1 MSDSSRD
8 SAELLRRVVEED
20 PGLADR
26 LARQLLTLLHT
37 KGLASLEGIYEEA
50 RRQLGQ
56 HPPAPT
62 AEEDPNRP
70 SAVLWEKGERDAVRE
85 ITFRLAAERLPP
97 DLLRATL
104 DLVRHREEA
113 DSLENLASLPGVP
126 FKVLAHGVRRFLAM
140 PGGEEGLPQ
149 AQAMGLRV
157 SLTRDFIS
165 DQLEFIGVAKNYLRI
180 SDFQWILERVIGP
193 ERGQGRIGG
202 KAAGMYLGYKILER
216 AEAGR
221 DGAREVP
228 VRIPESWFLRS
239 DVIDQ
244 FLRHNRLEE
253 YHNQKYKSAE
263 EIRNEYPVIRQA
275 FRNAEFPPDIV
286 QQLERVLDEVGH
298 HPLVVRS
305 SSLLED
311 RFGAAFSGMYA
322 SVFLG
327 NQADRRQNLQ
337 ALLGAIA
344 EVFASTLGPDPLL
357 YRRRH
362 NLVDY
367 NEEMGVL
374 LQKVV
379 GVPYGPF
386 FLPDLAGVAFSRN
399 EYRWSPRIRSEDGM
413 ARLVF
418 GLGTRAVDRT
428 GNDYPRLVALGA
440 PRLRPEV
447 TPDQVRRYSQK
458 FVDLIDLE
466 EDRFRSADLS
476 ELLRRAPRIP
486 VLDLAASLVTEDE
499 VVEPT
504 GGIGDVA
511 PERVCLTFDRL
522 LARTRFA
529 PLLRDRLRRLED
541 AYGTPINVE
550 FAQSQGVFYLLQCRP
565 LVQAEAASSCR
576 LPQGVPPENVVF
588 TAKGL
593 IRSGDVRQIEYV
605 VLVDPWEYETVGSVE
620 TRMKIGRAVARIN
633 DALEGRTFLLMGPGR
648 WGSNDSRLGVRVH
661 YADISHCRAL
671 VEIAVSRGGF
681 VPEVSYGTH
690 FFQDLVEDGIFYLA
704 LYPEEEGTVFREWFF
719 RDTPNAIGKVSPQDE
734 PLGRYVRVISVS
746 EAAPGRSLH
755 LVMDGEA
762 GEAMCWL
769 E

>member
-1 MSDSSRD
+1 MTGQTRD
-8 SAELLRRVVEED
+8 SADLLRQVVETD

-37 KGLASLEGIYEEA
+37 QGLASLEGIYEEA

-56 HPPAPT
+56 GPPAVRS
-62 AEEDPNRP
+62 EEDPNRP
-70 SAVLWEKGERDAVRE
+70 SSVLWEKSERDAVRE
-85 ITFRLAAERLPP
+85 VTFRLAAERLPA
-97 DLLRATL
+97 DLIRNTV

-113 DSLENLASLPGVP
+113 DSLENLASLPSVP
-126 FKVLAHGVRRFLAM
+126 FKVLAHGVRRFLAL
-140 PGGEEGLPQ
+140 PGGEERLPQ
-149 AQAMGLRV
+149 AQMMGLRV
-157 SLTRDFIS
+157 ALTRDFIS

-180 SDFQWILERVIGP
+180 SDFQWILDRVIGP

-202 KAAGMYLGYKILER
+202 KAAGMYLGYKILEK
-216 AEAGR
+216 AEAGGGPA
-221 DGAREVP
+221 GAPP

-253 YHNQKYKSAE
+253 YHNQKYKAPE
-263 EIRNEYPVIRQA
+263 DIRNEYPVIRQT
-275 FRNAEFPPDIV
+275 FRNGEFPPDIV
-286 QQLERVLDEVGH
+286 AQLERVLDEAGR

-327 NQADRRQNLQ
+327 NQGDRRERLR
-337 ALLGAIA
+337 ALLGAVA

-374 LQKVV
+374 IQKVV
-379 GVPYGPF
+379 GVPYGPYF
-386 FLPDLAGVAFSRN
+386 FPDLAGVAFSRN
-399 EYRWSPRIRSEDGM
+399 EYRWSPRIKPEDGM
-413 ARLVF
+413 ARLVL

-447 TPDQVRRYSQK
+447 TPDQMQRYSQR
-458 FVDLIDLE
+458 FVDLVDLE
-466 EDRFRSADLS
+466 QDGFRSAELPV
-476 ELLRRAPRIP
+476 LLREAPRVPI
-486 VLDLAASLVTEDE
+486 LDLAASIVTEDA
-499 VVEPT
+499 VVEPI
-504 GGIGDVA
+504 GGIAAAA

-522 LARTRFA
+522 LGRTPFA
-529 PLLRDRLRRLED
+529 SVLRDRLRRLED

-550 FAQSQGVFYLLQCRP
+550 FAESEGAFYLLQCRP
-565 LVQAEAASSCR
+565 LVQAEAAASTR
-576 LPQGVPPENVVF
+576 LPQGVPAENVIF

-593 IRSGDVRQIEYV
+593 IRSGDVRDIEYV
-605 VLVDPWEYETVGSVE
+605 VLVDPWEYDAVGSVE
-620 TRMKIGRAVARIN
+620 TRMRIGRAVARIN

-661 YADISHCRAL
+661 YADISRCRVL
-671 VEIAVSRGGF
+671 VEIAVGKGGF

-690 FFQDLVEDGIFYLA
+690 FFQDLVEDGIYYLA
-704 LYPEEEGTVFREWFF
+704 LYPEEEGTVFRQWFF
-719 RDTPNAIGKVSPQDE
+719 RDTPNALGAVSPRDAA
-734 PLGRYVRVISVS
+734 LSRYVRVIRVA
-746 EAAPGRSLH
+746 EAAPGRSMR

-762 GEAMCWL
+762 GQAMCWL